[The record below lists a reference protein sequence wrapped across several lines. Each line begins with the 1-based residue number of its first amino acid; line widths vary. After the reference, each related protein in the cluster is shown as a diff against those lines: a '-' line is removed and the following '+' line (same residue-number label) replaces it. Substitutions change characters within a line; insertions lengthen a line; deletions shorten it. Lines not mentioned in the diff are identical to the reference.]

1 MITANGNEIRIEHFP
16 DGTQRLKYD
25 VSGTEHKLVWL
36 YENEE
41 ELSTLIYVTKHIR
54 NSSQPEDKQIT
65 LLLPYLPN
73 ARMDR
78 TKKEDEVFTLK
89 YFCDIINWL
98 QFDSVKILDVHS
110 NVGAA
115 LLNRAQVMSPAPY
128 IAEAIRQVE
137 TDEAEL
143 ILFFPDEGASKRY
156 ADMFPAYRYIYGNK
170 KREWGTGKILG
181 TEIMNPYGIDLVGKR
196 ILMVDD
202 ICSRGTTFVK
212 SAEALKPHDVKD
224 IYLYVTHCENTILE
238 GEVLT
243 SGSIE
248 RVFTTNSIFTK
259 EHEKITAME
268 V

>member
-1 MITANGNEIRIEHFP
+1 MITVNGNELMIEHFP
-16 DGTQRLKYD
+16 DGTQRLKCD
-25 VSGTEHKLVWL
+25 VDGTRHKIVWL
-36 YENEE
+36 YEREE

-54 NSSQPEDKQIT
+54 NSSQSTEKEVV
-65 LLLPYLPN
+65 LVLPYLPN

-98 QFDSVKILDVHS
+98 HFDSVKVLDVHS

-115 LLNRAQVMSPAPY
+115 LLDRVQVMSPASY
-128 IAEAIRQVE
+128 ISEAIRQVE
-137 TDEAEL
+137 KKDAEL
-143 ILFFPDEGASKRY
+143 VLFFPDEGASKRY
-156 ADMFPAYRYIYGNK
+156 ADMFPGYKYIYGNK

-181 TEIMNPYGIDLVGKR
+181 TEIMNPYNIDLTGKR
-196 ILMVDD
+196 ILLVDD

-212 SAEALKPHDVKD
+212 SAEALRTYDVKEVF
-224 IYLYVTHCENTILE
+224 LYVTHCENTILE

-243 SGSIE
+243 SGLIE

-259 EHEKITAME
+259 EHEKITTME